1 MLHRKSI
8 IAKARGVALRFGK
21 VEYVEDDGIKMKKVE
36 AMAASQDGDGNYRL
50 LMYFTG
56 KGPTSKVWASCECPY
71 FLYHCEVALQK
82 RGSTDINFSN
92 GKLPKITN
100 PRLVAHSC
108 KHVVAALQRGA
119 FMLEPKK
126 KPITTNKPKPT
137 EKPANKP
144 LTNLTKK

>member
-1 MLHRKSI
+1 MISVKQILYWTMLHRKSI
-8 IAKARGVALRFGK
+8 ISKARSVALRFGK
-21 VEYVEDDGIKMKKVE
+21 VEYQEEDGIKMKMVE
-36 AMAASQDGDGNYRL
+36 AYAQSQEGDGGYRIL
-50 LMYFTG
+50 LYFTG

-71 FLYHCEVALQK
+71 FLYHAEVALQK

-100 PRLVAHSC
+100 PRLVAHAC

-126 KPITTNKPKPT
+126 TATRT
-137 EKPANKP
+137 R
-144 LTNLTKK
+144 TVKK

>member
-8 IAKARGVALRFGK
+8 IAKARGVALHFGK
-21 VEYVEDDGIKMKKVE
+21 VEYVEENGIKMKKVE

-56 KGPTSKVWASCECPY
+56 KGPTAKVWASCECPY
-71 FLYHCEVALQK
+71 WLFHVETALSK
-82 RGSTDINFSN
+82 RGSTDVIYSN
-92 GKLPKITN
+92 GKLPKVTN
-100 PRLVAHSC
+100 PRLVSHAC

-126 KPITTNKPKPT
+126 I
-137 EKPANKP
+137 
-144 LTNLTKK
+144 TKK